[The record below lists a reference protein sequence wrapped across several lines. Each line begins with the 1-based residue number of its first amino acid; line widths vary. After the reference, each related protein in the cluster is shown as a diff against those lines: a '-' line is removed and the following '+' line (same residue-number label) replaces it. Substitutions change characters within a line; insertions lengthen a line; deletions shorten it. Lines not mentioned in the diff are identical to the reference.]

1 MSPPNTLPAA
11 NDDAL
16 AEQARGW
23 IAWLASGDIGEG
35 RMHEF
40 ERWLAQPGHR
50 APSNTSVRCGAVS
63 GRARRPHRSNDVDRG
78 GCAGQ

>member
-40 ERWLAQPGHR
+40 ERWLAQPGH
-50 APSNTSVRCGAVS
+50 
-63 GRARRPHRSNDVDRG
+63 
-78 GCAGQ
+78 